1 MQKFP
6 KHINTKQDVL
16 NLLELYPAK
25 TKAFLQNCIDG
36 YKNFVPVS
44 EHNNKSDCITDDTH
58 DYVTTEEEGVA
69 KYIQREFKVIP
80 GNDLARLGVSLE
92 EAMAMVV

>member
-6 KHINTKQDVL
+6 KHINTRQDIE
-16 NLLELYPAK
+16 NLLVLFPEK

-44 EHNNKSDCITDDTH
+44 EHDNESDCITDDTH

-69 KYIQREFKVIP
+69 KYIQREFKVIQ
-80 GNDLARLGVSLE
+80 GNDLARLGISLE
-92 EAMAMVV
+92 EALRFII